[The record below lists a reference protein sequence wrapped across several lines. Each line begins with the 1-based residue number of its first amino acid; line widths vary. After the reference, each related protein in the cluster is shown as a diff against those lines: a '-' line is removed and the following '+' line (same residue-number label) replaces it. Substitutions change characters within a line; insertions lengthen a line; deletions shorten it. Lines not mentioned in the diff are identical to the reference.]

1 MSDISQKKLEAILKL
16 DKDKRLK
23 HFVKQVCNWDEVW
36 ALWDGDWVFSES
48 SEGMEFF
55 QVWPNEIYAKL
66 YCVGEWEDCQS
77 ASIKLDGISPIRC
90 FPVTSILAVRKS
102 LYWTAC
108 LAMRRATIQPVG
120 TSVTRRARRT
130 RPPAGTAPRS
140 S

>member
-66 YCVGEWEDCQS
+66 YCVGEWEDCQP
-77 ASIKLDGISPIRC
+77 ASIKLDDFLESFLRPFQEEKI
-90 FPVTSILAVRKS
+90 K
-102 LYWTAC
+102 
-108 LAMRRATIQPVG
+108 VG
-120 TSVTRRARRT
+120 VFYLTTENGWVME
-130 RPPAGTAPRS
+130 AGYLGHLITEELNMYYR
-140 S
+140 